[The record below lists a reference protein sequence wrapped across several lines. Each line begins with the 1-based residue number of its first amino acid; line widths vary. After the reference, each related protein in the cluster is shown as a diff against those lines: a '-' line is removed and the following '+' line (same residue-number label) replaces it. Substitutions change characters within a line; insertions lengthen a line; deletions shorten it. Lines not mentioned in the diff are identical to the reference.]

1 MGNKI
6 RGKKTEPENEIISG
20 IVDKESRQIT
30 FDASVSIGGVRRV
43 GTFTAQYMPVM
54 GRIKMGVTL
63 SALLD
68 GKQVQDVDPLTGD
81 LAYMLSLLSVTLT
94 ATPSWWDINKI
105 DDEKDLVN
113 IFKTVDSF
121 QQSFRAQNDAEEN
134 AGRGE
139 NAVGAET
146 VENMQAV
153 QPSSK

>member
-1 MGNKI
+1 MTK
-6 RGKKTEPENEIISG
+6 KKTEPENEIISG
-20 IVDKESRQIT
+20 ITDKESRQIT
-30 FDASVSIGGVRRV
+30 FDASVSIDGVRRV

-105 DDEKDLVN
+105 DDEKDLMN
-113 IFKTVDSF
+113 IFKIVDSF
-121 QQSFRAQNDAEEN
+121 QQSFRAQDDAKEN

-139 NAVGAET
+139 NAIGEET

-153 QPSSK
+153 RNPSK

>member
-1 MGNKI
+1 MGNK
-6 RGKKTEPENEIISG
+6 KHSKETEPENEIING

-30 FDASVSIGGVRRV
+30 FDASVSIDGVRRV

-54 GRIKMGVTL
+54 GRIKMGITL
-63 SALLD
+63 SSLLD

-105 DDEKDLVN
+105 DDEKDLMN
-113 IFKTVDSF
+113 IFKIVDSF
-121 QQSFRAQNDAEEN
+121 QQTFRAQNDAKEN
-134 AGRGE
+134 AGCGE
-139 NAVGAET
+139 NSVSAET

-153 QPSSK
+153 

>member
-1 MGNKI
+1 MKNNK
-6 RGKKTEPENEIISG
+6 RNQKNEPENEIING
-20 IVDKESRQIT
+20 LVDNESRQLT
-30 FDASVSIGGVRRV
+30 FDASVSIDGVRRV

-63 SALLD
+63 STLLD

-105 DDEKDLVN
+105 DDEKDLMN

-121 QQSFRAQNDAEEN
+121 QQSFRAQDDAKEN
-134 AGRGE
+134 AGCGE
-139 NAVGAET
+139 NTVGAET
-146 VENMQAV
+146 MEDM
-153 QPSSK
+153 